1 MMGTTLVLFFAMF
14 NRSRPDLYRTNIRS
28 IDFKVYDHERTKP
41 VTELYCIDH
50 PLGANDVAH
59 VADCCAGRSSE
70 VENLSCILGEIT
82 KVAEEGKSFFRVLTD
97 KLHLGPWWHVN
108 RVHSSQNGGRQL

>member
-1 MMGTTLVLFFAMF
+1 M
-14 NRSRPDLYRTNIRS
+14 TN
-28 IDFKVYDHERTKP
+28 DHERTKP

-70 VENLSCILGEIT
+70 VENLSCILGKIT
-82 KVAEEGKSFFRVLTD
+82 KVADEGGKDNRNE
-97 KLHLGPWWHVN
+97 LHLGSRWHVN